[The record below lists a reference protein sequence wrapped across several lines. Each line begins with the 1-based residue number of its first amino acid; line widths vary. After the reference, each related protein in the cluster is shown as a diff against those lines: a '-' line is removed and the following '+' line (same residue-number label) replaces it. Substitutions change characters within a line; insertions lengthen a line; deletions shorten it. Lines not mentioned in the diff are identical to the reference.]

1 MAQRGTQVPADES
14 ACNQLQQSQIST
26 SHTSRTDYPGFNS
39 HTDLIF
45 RSQVRKLSTLLR
57 PLPTKLVSQ
66 PQSLQFQRSSQ
77 DKTRSPPGLHCRAV
91 LLTYIEPSL
100 SNNTKTKKDKRG
112 QKSICVPE
120 FDKHPQSPS
129 LQRLLPNANRLHCLP
144 SISFQAQEITATKQS
159 YVEGGCSLKPTCRCT
174 RACFEGVEEHLRES
188 SKRNTHS
195 NKRSFVLH
203 TGRQNC
209 LFSIVL

>member
-57 PLPTKLVSQ
+57 PLPMKLVTQ

-77 DKTRSPPGLHCRAV
+77 DKRLVPHLGCTAEQYFLYTSSPHSATTQKQRKINEDRKVFVCQNSINIPSP
-91 LLTYIEPSL
+91 LL
-100 SNNTKTKKDKRG
+100 
-112 QKSICVPE
+112 
-120 FDKHPQSPS
+120 
-129 LQRLLPNANRLHCLP
+129 
-144 SISFQAQEITATKQS
+144 
-159 YVEGGCSLKPTCRCT
+159 CSGYFRMQTD
-174 RACFEGVEEHLRES
+174 
-188 SKRNTHS
+188 
-195 NKRSFVLH
+195 
-203 TGRQNC
+203 
-209 LFSIVL
+209 SIVYQVSHFRHRRSLPQNKAM